1 MSEWLVAI
9 LEIIKISVPAIV
21 VFLTVQTLL
30 KQYLNKQYQLRQL
43 EYSQSKKDG
52 SLNIRLQAYERLAL
66 LCERISIPNLILR
79 LRTSEMTNADLK
91 AAMLIAIQQEF
102 EHNTSQ
108 QIYVS
113 EQLWK
118 ILQFARVETMNTI
131 SGVAETVD
139 SNGNAQEFAD
149 TLFKYIDDKEINV
162 NLKVQ
167 TAIRKETQ
175 LLF

>member
-1 MSEWLVAI
+1 MSEWLIAI
-9 LEIIKISVPAIV
+9 LEIIKVSVPAVI
-21 VFLTVQTLL
+21 VFLTVQALL

-43 EYSQSKKDG
+43 EYKRSEKDG

-79 LRTSEMTNADLK
+79 LRTGEMSNTDLK

-118 ILQFARVETMNTI
+118 ILQFARAETMNII
-131 SGVAETVD
+131 SAMSERVEST
-139 SNGNAQEFAD
+139 GNAQELAEE
-149 TLFKYIDDKEINV
+149 LFKYIDDKEVNINS
-162 NLKVQ
+162 KVQ
-167 TAIRKETQ
+167 SAIRKETQ

>member
-1 MSEWLVAI
+1 MSEGLAAFI
-9 LEIIKISVPAIV
+9 EIIKITIPAVI

-30 KQYLNKQYQLRQL
+30 KQYLDKQYKLRQL
-43 EYSQSKKDG
+43 EYAQSKKDG
-52 SLNIRLQAYERLAL
+52 SLNIRLQAYERLAM

-79 LRTSEMTNADLK
+79 LRTPDMTNADLK

-113 EQLWK
+113 DQLWK
-118 ILQFARVETMNTI
+118 ILQFSRAETMNVI
-131 SGVAETVD
+131 SGIAEKVD
-139 SNGNAQEFAD
+139 PNGNAQEFAEE
-149 TLFKYIDDKEINV
+149 LFKYIDDKEVNV

>member
-9 LEIIKISVPAIV
+9 LEIIKISVPAVV

-30 KQYLNKQYQLRQL
+30 KQYLNRQYQLRQL
-43 EYSQSKKDG
+43 EFNQSKKDG

-79 LRTSEMTNADLK
+79 LRTSDMTNADLK

-102 EHNTSQ
+102 EHNISQ

-131 SGVAETVD
+131 SGVAEKVD
-139 SNGNAQEFAD
+139 PNENAQEFAD
-149 TLFKYIDDKEINV
+149 VLFKYIDDKEINV